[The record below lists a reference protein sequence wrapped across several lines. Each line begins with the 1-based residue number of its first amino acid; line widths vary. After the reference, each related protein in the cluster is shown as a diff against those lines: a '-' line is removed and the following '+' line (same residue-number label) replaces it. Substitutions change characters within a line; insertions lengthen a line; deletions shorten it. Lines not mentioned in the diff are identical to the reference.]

1 MDARNTDR
9 YCQSCG
15 ARLASDNRQPLCAPC
30 QKKAP
35 EAARRP
41 PHVPPEFWE
50 VDLIRDALATW
61 HVGRVV
67 QAYRHHPFHGRA
79 LSQEMVARW
88 LGITQTQLS
97 RVESGPPV
105 KDLGRLVH
113 WARIFGIPSHLLWF
127 KLPDEGHDTRSRS
140 RGSFEAVV
148 LPTSLSMPRPP
159 GPQVGFL
166 PSPYGLSD
174 ASSDAAAMQGFR
186 AADLQVGG
194 GHLYATVLHY
204 LQTEIA
210 PRLFGVVNG
219 ADSQAVFTAA
229 AGLTEMAGWMA
240 HDAGRDI
247 VAERHFHRALDLVK
261 IGGDRQLGAHI
272 LGSMSHL
279 AHHLDKPND
288 AIALARSGQEIL
300 RTGSRNPGL
309 ESRLLAMEARGF
321 AAHRESAKAARLLVL
336 AEKALAGDYS
346 ERPSQW
352 VSHFDEGSLAGEAVR
367 CMRQL
372 GQYNEAE
379 RQAQRVIA
387 LRPGGRRRSRAFGQ
401 LGLVTALIAQGK
413 PDEACGVALEVLQ
426 GTQSLSSFL
435 VIRQLRDLHELLQP
449 YRSSGV
455 VADFLE
461 CLTGGLRERLRLYRW
476 LDADGDGG
484 PTGRGEDTGEF

>member
-1 MDARNTDR
+1 MDARTTAR
-9 YCQSCG
+9 YCRSCG

-30 QKKAP
+30 QKKTPDAV
-35 EAARRP
+35 RTP
-41 PHVPPEFWE
+41 PPVPPEFWDT
-50 VDLIRDALATW
+50 DLMRDALATW
-61 HVGRVV
+61 HMGRVIH
-67 QAYRHHPFHGRA
+67 AYRHHPFHGPRA
-79 LSQEMVARW
+79 LSQEVVAGW

-105 KDLGRLVH
+105 KDLGRLIH
-113 WARIFGIPSHLLWF
+113 WAKTFQVPSHLLWF
-127 KLPDEGHDTRSRS
+127 KLPGERDEGQRPSE
-140 RGSFEAVV
+140 GSSELA
-148 LPTSLSMPRPP
+148 LLSASPSMLRPL
-159 GPQVGFL
+159 GTQVGL
-166 PSPYGLSD
+166 RPSTYGMTD
-174 ASSDAAAMQGFR
+174 DGDSDAAAMQAFR

-204 LQTEIA
+204 LQAEIA

-219 ADSQAVFTAA
+219 LDSRAVFTAA

-279 AHHLDKPND
+279 AHHSNKPND

-300 RTGSRNPGL
+300 RGGPTNPEL
-309 ESRLLAMEARGF
+309 EARLLAMEARGF
-321 AAHRESAKAARLLVL
+321 AAHRESARSVRLLVL
-336 AEKALAGDYS
+336 AEKALGADCP
-346 ERPSQW
+346 EAPSQW
-352 VSHFDEGSLAGEAVR
+352 VSHFDEGSLASEAVR

-372 GQYNEAE
+372 GQFGEAE

-387 LRPGGRRRSRAFGQ
+387 LRPGERRRSRAFGQ

-413 PDEACGVALEVLQ
+413 PDEACSVAHEVLQ

-435 VIRQLRDLHELLQP
+435 VLQQLRELQELLQP
-449 YRSSGV
+449 HRSNRV

-476 LDADGDGG
+476 LAADGHGG
-484 PTGRGEDTGEF
+484 PTGRGEDR